1 MKKLEN
7 QVFSVN
13 KENAILI
20 DWLSVTFHDIHV
32 DDVKRLLGLSDP
44 DIDWNDRLAFRHGYP
59 RQCSFAGIV
68 IRYGADDASNYTDD
82 ADKLA
87 ADKVRYDMGIMLDM
101 SGSACRAFETYGH
114 GDWLRLLSDICNLN
128 TRINFT
134 RLDLAF
140 DDHTGILDI
149 GRIRSDVENRYFT
162 GAPKKAHLHWSDDQL
177 KDLQGLTLY
186 IGSEKSPVFIRI
198 YDKAAERDYGS
209 ELHWVRVELVLRKE
223 RATAAVAEIL
233 KRQHIGETM
242 CGVLRNYCC
251 FREPSADSNKSRWP
265 IADYWSA
272 LIGSVERIR
281 LWIAPGE
288 PYNFKKTREHLVSQY
303 GQAILTLVQIDGNVH
318 DLLMECEKVHPE
330 LKKKYKLEIDRAR
343 LDRKI
348 ARDQALQLRKQIIEQ
363 EMLDIFGHIGDMDQ
377 MSIDPENPDSW

>member
-7 QVFSVN
+7 QVISEN

-20 DWLSVTFHDIHV
+20 DWLSVTFHDVHV
-32 DDVKRLLGLSDP
+32 DDVKHLLGLGDP

-68 IRYGADDASNYTDD
+68 IRYGADDASNYSDD
-82 ADKLA
+82 ADTLA
-87 ADKVRYDMGIMLDM
+87 VDKVRYDMGIMLDM

-149 GRIRSDVENRYFT
+149 GRIRSDVENRYYT
-162 GAPKKAHLHWSDDQL
+162 GSPKKAHLHWSDDQL

-209 ELHWVRVELVLRKE
+209 DLHWIRVELVLRKE

-233 KRQHIGETM
+233 KRQHVGETM
-242 CGVLRNYCC
+242 CGILRNYCC
-251 FREPSADSNKSRWP
+251 FHEPTADSNKSRWP
-265 IADYWSA
+265 IAAYWSD
-272 LIGSVERIR
+272 LIGTVERIR

-303 GQAILTLVQIDGNVH
+303 GQAILTLVQIDGNVQ
-318 DLLMECEKVHPE
+318 DLLLECEKVHPE

-348 ARDQALQLRKQIIEQ
+348 ARDAALKLRKQIIEQ
-363 EMLDIFGHIGDMDQ
+363 QMWDIFGHIGDMEQ
-377 MSIDPENPDSW
+377 MSFDPENPENW